1 MTTTN
6 LQKTG
11 YVKTQTLLFA
21 VFVSFF
27 VGFFAGIVLTIFKTD
42 QMPSSAQQQPNPQ
55 QRREAHAA
63 RIQQLEQETSENPK
77 NIGAWIQLGHLYF
90 DTEQYTPAI
99 QAYRIALEQDPENA
113 DVWTDLGVMYRRN
126 KQPEEAI
133 KSFDQALQVDPRHQI
148 ALYNKGI
155 VLIHDLK
162 DNTAGVEAWSRL
174 VAINPQ
180 ASAPNGESVSTL
192 IRRYSVSP
200 KP

>member
-1 MTTTN
+1 MTTQN

-42 QMPSSAQQQPNPQ
+42 QMPVSSQQQANPQ

-63 RIQQLEQETSENPK
+63 RIQQLERMVSENPE
-77 NIGAWIQLGHLYF
+77 NTAAWIQLGHLYF
-90 DTEQYTPAI
+90 DTEQYTDAI
-99 QAYRIALEQDPENA
+99 RVYRVELERDPQNA

-126 KQPEEAI
+126 KQPKEAI
-133 KSFDQALQVDPRHQI
+133 NSFDQAIKVDPRHQI
-148 ALYNKGI
+148 AWYNKGI

-162 DNTAGVEAWSRL
+162 DNKAGVEAWSRL
-174 VAINPQ
+174 LEINPQ
-180 ASAPNGESVSTL
+180 ATAANGETVANL
-192 IRRYSVSP
+192 IRQYSPSP
-200 KP
+200 